1 VPTLIKYAATVCGER
16 RMAFEFEL
24 EEDFDGPW
32 RDNLDTW
39 VIDIGLG
46 YDTEEDMVVVMSVML
61 VPGDAFLKDEL
72 SHVFDLQFGIRRKWA
87 DRTSPPDFDK
97 ETGRKYIPPERN
109 ADVLRVIQRAVIQ
122 LVGVVNPDH
131 LTMESYHPNL
141 EPKALRKY
149 QALCDGL
156 TDAGYELVKAFQE
169 RSNGINYWYLRR
181 RVE

>member
-1 VPTLIKYAATVCGER
+1 
-16 RMAFEFEL
+16 MAFEFEL

-32 RDNLDTW
+32 RGNLDTW

-46 YDTEEDMVVVMSVML
+46 YDIDEDMIVVMSVML
-61 VPGDAFLKDEL
+61 VPEDAFLKDEL
-72 SHVFDLQFGIRRKWA
+72 SNVFDLQFGIRRKWP

-109 ADVLRVIQRAVIQ
+109 ADVFRLIQRAVIR
-122 LVGVVNPDH
+122 LVSAIMPDH

-149 QALCDGL
+149 QLLCDALAEVGCEV
-156 TDAGYELVKAFQE
+156 AKAFRE
-169 RSNGINYWYLRR
+169 PSNGINYWYLQRR
-181 RVE
+181 LE